1 MGNLNIYY
9 NWDGPASQWDAT
21 KGFKPQ
27 NINNPSSN
35 FPTMGAN
42 NLFFN
47 LIMQGTGA
55 NYSTVR
61 YDKSPANSG
70 INLTIEN
77 GGSTNIAKITVTG
90 PKYGDSSATAN
101 TTVPTTFTIYA
112 DTNKTNKIY
121 SFTISKWFITR
132 RGETGVYNANYCRN
146 TYGSNYRIPNV
157 AEYTNANGNGWT
169 GGLPGQP
176 NNYQRRIGGGLF
188 AEWGNSMASRYYIN
202 SDFMSRSS
210 YWTDNFFGNYVYTI
224 SLDYGFIT
232 AGVASGATASSFV
245 PVCVTPSRLLADT
258 A

>member
-1 MGNLNIYY
+1 MQPNLKYSGSQPYGSSSVNY
-9 NWDGPASQWDAT
+9 NWDGPASQWDNT

-101 TTVPTTFTIYA
+101 TTVPTTFTIYS
-112 DTNKTNKIY
+112 DTGKTNKIY
-121 SFTISKWFITR
+121 NFTIRKWFI
-132 RGETGVYNANYCRN
+132 GSSSLLVSYNVDYC
-146 TYGSNYRIPNV
+146 
-157 AEYTNANGNGWT
+157 
-169 GGLPGQP
+169 
-176 NNYQRRIGGGLF
+176 
-188 AEWGNSMASRYYIN
+188 
-202 SDFMSRSS
+202 
-210 YWTDNFFGNYVYTI
+210 
-224 SLDYGFIT
+224 
-232 AGVASGATASSFV
+232 
-245 PVCVTPSRLLADT
+245 
-258 A
+258 